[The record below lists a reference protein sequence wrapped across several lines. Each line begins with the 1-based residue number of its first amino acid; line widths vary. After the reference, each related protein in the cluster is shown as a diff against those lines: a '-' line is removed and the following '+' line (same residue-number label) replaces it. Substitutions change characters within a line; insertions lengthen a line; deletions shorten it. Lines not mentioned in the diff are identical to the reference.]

1 MHELLSF
8 VGAHPI
14 LTVVIG
20 CIVAIIIA
28 AFRSQH
34 LDETLQRNDYEL

>member
-1 MHELLSF
+1 MHGILTF
-8 VGAHPI
+8 AGAHPI
-14 LTVVIG
+14 LTLVIG